1 MTEIFG
7 HFKKDFTKISHLVLL
22 EDTEAVQLHTAV
34 EGRLASEGQ
43 EDPVGSLGLNDLE
56 MGTKLN

>member
-1 MTEIFG
+1 MAIS
-7 HFKKDFTKISHLVLL
+7 KKDFTKISHLVLL